1 MFANSCEDR
10 PITIFFL
17 KVTFSTFDGRGSLFW
32 KRKNAVHI
40 SIAKEDFYWLYR
52 MTTIWISI
60 NVRSAAGGELL
71 GTVRQ
76 TEVLVGLSCNT

>member
-52 MTTIWISI
+52 MIKTRIDYYQ
-60 NVRSAAGGELL
+60 AKGG
-71 GTVRQ
+71 
-76 TEVLVGLSCNT
+76 N